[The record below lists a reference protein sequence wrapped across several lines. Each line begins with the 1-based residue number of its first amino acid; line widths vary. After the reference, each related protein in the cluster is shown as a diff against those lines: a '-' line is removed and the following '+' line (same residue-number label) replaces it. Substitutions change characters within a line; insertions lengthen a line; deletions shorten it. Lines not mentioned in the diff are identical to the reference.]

1 MEGEQIWFIE
11 EEMEEVEGQFTGGLI
26 DFLMFIRYF
35 YSLDIMNK
43 DNSKFMVI
51 INFYLYLGK
60 VFV

>member
-11 EEMEEVEGQFTGGLI
+11 EEMEEVEGQFIGELI

-43 DNSKFMVI
+43 DNSKFTVI
-51 INFYLYLGK
+51 SNFYLYLGK